1 MIERVKMIPL
11 YLKLG
16 LTTDQIRVLLR
27 GEVASPDAYEYC
39 GEMLSF
45 YEAKLNNVDS
55 QIAHCMN

>member
-1 MIERVKMIPL
+1 MIPL

-39 GEMLSF
+39 EEMLSF

>member
-1 MIERVKMIPL
+1 M

-39 GEMLSF
+39 EEMLSF